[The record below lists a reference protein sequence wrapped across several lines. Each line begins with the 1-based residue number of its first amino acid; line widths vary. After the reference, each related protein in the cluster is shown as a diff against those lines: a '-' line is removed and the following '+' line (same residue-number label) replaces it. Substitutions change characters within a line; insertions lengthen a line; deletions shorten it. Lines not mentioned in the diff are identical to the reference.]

1 MLIRDLHSMASELCV
16 QVYES
21 SIASKGFSYQSYKNS
36 EEGLQDRDELLG
48 ELRVPLQELDRGSD
62 SINSGGNRAFM
73 TSMHDPYNTA
83 ISDDIRYVCGK
94 ATETVLEV
102 TLWASTS
109 GERVRTGSVRVRTGS
124 VSLGLLLQ

>member
-1 MLIRDLHSMASELCV
+1 MASELCV

-21 SIASKGFSYQSYKNS
+21 SIDSKGFSSTTSNG

-109 GERVRTGSVRVRTGS
+109 GERVRTGSV
-124 VSLGLLLQ
+124 SLGLLLQ